1 MQHVIYHAFGLCGEP
16 HLTVWHLITNDTVCH
31 IQAIRSFFSANVLFI
46 NKIKQIWKSAF
57 I

>member
-1 MQHVIYHAFGLCGEP
+1 MQHLIYHAFGLCGEP
-16 HLTVWHLITNDTVCH
+16 HLTVWHLITNDAVCH
-31 IQAIRSFFSANVLFI
+31 IHATRGLFSANVLFI